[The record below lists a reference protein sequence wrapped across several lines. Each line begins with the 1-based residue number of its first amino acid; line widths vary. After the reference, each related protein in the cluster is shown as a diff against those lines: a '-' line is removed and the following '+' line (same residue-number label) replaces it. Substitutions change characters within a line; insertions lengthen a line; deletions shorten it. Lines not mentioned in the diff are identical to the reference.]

1 MEQEA
6 QAAEQAR
13 IEQEQAAAEQERIA
27 QEQAA
32 QQSQE
37 DPIVYVTNTGA
48 KYHRAGCR
56 TLKSQIEKHLSEVRG
71 YYEPCGI
78 CNPPQ

>member
-1 MEQEA
+1 MQAQQEAALAEQE
-6 QAAEQAR
+6 R
-13 IEQEQAAAEQERIA
+13 IAQEQAAAQAA